1 MFTLKLQ
8 AYDGKVNEQ
17 IKGGK
22 HERNS
27 ESKKESRLWDENI
40 KVTEK
45 YSSDRVLAKFKKDVT
60 ESDINA
66 LLDKAGVK
74 IKKKFKR
81 TGIYV
86 LEIVNKERSVKQVI
100 EDLNKS
106 GMVEY
111 VEPDYVV
118 HIYGNKE
125 TDSNPNDPMFNELWG
140 LHNTGQTGGK
150 NDADIDAPEAWDIT
164 TG

>member
-1 MFTLKLQ
+1 MFTSKLQ

-22 HERNS
+22 HERSS
-27 ESKKESRLWDENI
+27 EPKGESRLWDKDI

-45 YSSDRVLAKFKKDVT
+45 YSPNRVLVKFKKDIT

-86 LEIVNKERSVKQVI
+86 LEIVNKER
-100 EDLNKS
+100 
-106 GMVEY
+106 
-111 VEPDYVV
+111 
-118 HIYGNKE
+118 
-125 TDSNPNDPMFNELWG
+125 
-140 LHNTGQTGGK
+140 
-150 NDADIDAPEAWDIT
+150 
-164 TG
+164 

>member
-1 MFTLKLQ
+1 MRMFIHFSKLLHKLFLVWWFVLCCVIFFFVLYSMFTSKLH

-22 HERNS
+22 HERSS
-27 ESKKESRLWDENI
+27 EPKKESRLWGKDI

-45 YSSDRVLAKFKKDVT
+45 YSSNRILVKFKKDIN
-60 ESDINA
+60 ESDIDA

-81 TGIYV
+81 TGIYI

-106 GMVEY
+106 DMVEY
-111 VEPDYVV
+111 AEPDYIV
-118 HIYGNKE
+118 HIYDVEKLN
-125 TDSNPNDPMFNELWG
+125 
-140 LHNTGQTGGK
+140 
-150 NDADIDAPEAWDIT
+150 
-164 TG
+164 